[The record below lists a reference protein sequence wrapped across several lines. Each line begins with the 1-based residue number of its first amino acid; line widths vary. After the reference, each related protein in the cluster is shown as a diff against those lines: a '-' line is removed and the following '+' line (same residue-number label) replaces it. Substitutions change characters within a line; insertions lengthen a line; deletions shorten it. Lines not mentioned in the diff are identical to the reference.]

1 VDFSARPAAA
11 APPRLLRRF
20 DMREATRATSE
31 LVRQSSRSSSSS
43 SLRSRAIV
51 PQNEPKRKT
60 KKKTA
65 LKIDRRASGLV
76 TKDEVDE
83 INRRLA
89 KKNEQLRGETE
100 TAALM
105 EEVRA
110 LHSKVL
116 NLERENQQ
124 LRASLHDAR
133 SSGTLTPPD
142 LCSDCSS
149 RAQHG
154 DSSFAQRFE
163 TLKIEERDE
172 VSELKDLIARRPRLA
187 SGGEE
192 AASRASEAPSQSLA
206 SAGAANG

>member
-1 VDFSARPAAA
+1 
-11 APPRLLRRF
+11 
-20 DMREATRATSE
+20 MREATRATSE

-124 LRASLHDAR
+124 LRASLDQQLRAC
-133 SSGTLTPPD
+133 LT
-142 LCSDCSS
+142 SS
-149 RAQHG
+149 RPSCV
-154 DSSFAQRFE
+154 D
-163 TLKIEERDE
+163 DE
-172 VSELKDLIARRPRLA
+172 YVSWQ
-187 SGGEE
+187 
-192 AASRASEAPSQSLA
+192 PS
-206 SAGAANG
+206 